1 MSEKL
6 ISEIANQHKFF
17 ADGNGIT
24 LLKMLLTSKYPVN
37 EEYL

>member
-1 MSEKL
+1 MAIGDINK
-6 ISEIANQHKFF
+6 IADQHKYF

-24 LLKMLLTSKYPVN
+24 LLKMLLTSKYPIN